1 MADWRRRSIA
11 GGPSPA
17 TPDDG
22 IPVAFHLDFFYYPI
36 SFPCNGA
43 DGDRRMAVAS
53 PATTDEE
60 SPATTDE
67 ESPATTDEA
76 SPATTDEESLA
87 TTDEGSPL
95 QPRQCQPVG
104 GGGSRRRLS
113 WSPDVSGG
121 RVNCPSSSQLPPL
134 RDHICFVNGEAV
146 SLWCSEVLEEDD
158 MRDDDN
164 EGDEATRGDED
175 DEATSSERGEED
187 DEATSS
193 EHGEEDDEADEEG
206 EDGNMRNDDDDEQDE
221 EDMLTESDEEEE
233 EEPEAPPECEN
244 CGSMEKL
251 VMLVPC
257 RHPCYCALC
266 FRLAEWRTG
275 PAGSPP
281 PLCNWFHWIDQEQ
294 PDWAPRVVEEKQ
306 RRAWA
311 RFHEEERFEKAIS
324 NDKAERE
331 SQIQKLRAE
340 QPRNHEV
347 NQKRM
352 DDEVARRY
360 AEEEVRREAREA
372 ERKRLRERVAETQAA
387 EECGDKTG
395 KWPRWTQGK

>member
-53 PATTDEE
+53 PATTDED

-67 ESPATTDEA
+67 ESPATTDEE
-76 SPATTDEESLA
+76 SPATTNEESLA

-187 DEATSS
+187 DEATLS
-193 EHGEEDDEADEEG
+193 ERGEGDDEADEEG
-206 EDGNMRNDDDDEQDE
+206 EDGAMSPERNDDDHEQDE
-221 EDMLTESDEEEE
+221 EDMSTESEEEE
-233 EEPEAPPECEN
+233 DPAKCVV
-244 CGSMEKL
+244 CGSMENL
-251 VMLVPC
+251 MMLMPC
-257 RHPCYCALC
+257 RHSCYCAKH
-266 FRLAEWRTG
+266 FRTSRRFTG
-275 PAGSPP
+275 PG
-281 PLCNWFHWIDQEQ
+281 
-294 PDWAPRVVEEKQ
+294 
-306 RRAWA
+306 
-311 RFHEEERFEKAIS
+311 RFFCPVCSRKC
-324 NDKAERE
+324 
-331 SQIQKLRAE
+331 
-340 QPRNHEV
+340 
-347 NQKRM
+347 
-352 DDEVARRY
+352 DEGHPQSG
-360 AEEEVRREAREA
+360 
-372 ERKRLRERVAETQAA
+372 RL
-387 EECGDKTG
+387 GPKP
-395 KWPRWTQGK
+395 K